1 MIKKNEWGKKV
12 IGAALSMVM
21 GFTAVPAMAS
31 LACENRGPVN
41 RHQHVSN
48 QQNLEDR
55 LADLCERY
63 IDVAN
68 FYYANE
74 DKISAE
80 DINIC
85 ETILFET
92 SRLIR
97 NPDITN
103 RQIDNA
109 YEALVII
116 ENIVNESL
124 ETSGDEFVAPDYGMD
139 LDENTDTYERAQALD
154 NLYNLVVEMNDFV
167 NVFGDEI
174 PEDYNV
180 GLTAW
185 LDFSAAVYADP
196 GAYTEEDIN
205 GLINALNEMYDT
217 VICAVDEAEQAP
229 VEDVAPDYGMD
240 LDEDT
245 DDGFVIEHQDDFS
258 ITPDFQIE
266 HQDDFTIEGEDTTTD
281 ETPVE
286 DVAPDYGMDLDED
299 TTTDEAPV
307 EDVAP
312 DYGMDLDE
320 DTTTD
325 ETPVEDV
332 APDYGIDM
340 DAQTESSEEA
350 PVIDETPAEEEATPA
365 DTATDNEAQHMVVV
379 IVVDNGSNSEAAQTT
394 PAPSAEAPVV
404 TEAPAAPAT
413 PAPVPAASE
422 SSAPAAPAAP
432 ATQVLGATRDRAV
445 LANEIVERLYVNA
458 LNRPSDANGKTYWV
472 NMILADNDN
481 LDMVIEGFLGSA
493 EFNARNLSDS
503 EFVNILYRVM
513 FNRRPSASERRQW
526 TNALANGSSRN
537 DVIDAFLDSNE
548 FETMTSVYGF

>member
-1 MIKKNEWGKKV
+1 
-12 IGAALSMVM
+12 
-21 GFTAVPAMAS
+21 
-31 LACENRGPVN
+31 
-41 RHQHVSN
+41 
-48 QQNLEDR
+48 
-55 LADLCERY
+55 
-63 IDVAN
+63 
-68 FYYANE
+68 
-74 DKISAE
+74 
-80 DINIC
+80 
-85 ETILFET
+85 
-92 SRLIR
+92 
-97 NPDITN
+97 
-103 RQIDNA
+103 
-109 YEALVII
+109 
-116 ENIVNESL
+116 
-124 ETSGDEFVAPDYGMD
+124 
-139 LDENTDTYERAQALD
+139 
-154 NLYNLVVEMNDFV
+154 
-167 NVFGDEI
+167 
-174 PEDYNV
+174 
-180 GLTAW
+180 
-185 LDFSAAVYADP
+185 
-196 GAYTEEDIN
+196 
-205 GLINALNEMYDT
+205 
-217 VICAVDEAEQAP
+217 
-229 VEDVAPDYGMD
+229 MD

-266 HQDDFTIEGEDTTTD
+266 HQDSFTIEGEDTTTD

-320 DTTTD
+320 DITTD

-340 DAQTESSEEA
+340 DAQTEPSEEA
-350 PVIDETPAEEEATPA
+350 PVIDETPAEEETTPS
-365 DTATDNEAQHMVVV
+365 DTATTDNEAQPVVVV

-394 PAPSAEAPVV
+394 PAPTAEVPVV

-413 PAPVPAASE
+413 EVAPATPAPAASE

-432 ATQVLGATRDRAV
+432 ATQVLGATRDRAA

-513 FNRRPSASERRQW
+513 FNRRPSAAERRQW